1 MKLMTFFNKYKKTFF
16 LSAIVILIVSCVE
29 EIPLESE
36 GFETAIVIEGTIT
49 NELKQHE
56 VKLSRV
62 YAIDSTGS
70 NPLSGANVRVFGN
83 IEHIFQENEP
93 GIYISK
99 DSFAVTPGVD
109 YELSILV
116 NGEEYKSETAQL
128 PGTSNIDQLVANR
141 VDYQGE
147 DGVAIT
153 LNNQTS
159 TGDAN
164 YYRYEFTE
172 TFKFTSNMF
181 KSTDVIIEDGLAKL
195 IPKQKEEYT
204 CYQTNKSQDII
215 LANTNSLS
223 EDSVNDLLINFINSK
238 HPKIS
243 NRYSLLVKQYV
254 INREAYSYYQILEE
268 LSGTESIFS
277 QSQPGYFEGNI
288 ENINNSNEK
297 VIGFFNVSSVST
309 KRIYFNYEDFYDP
322 DGIRPKFV
330 SDAACEVKFP
340 TIEVLKEQL
349 KNNSVR
355 WYETPIPLPIDQEMP
370 VYVVPRRCVD
380 CTVFGTNEKPEFW
393 KD

>member
-1 MKLMTFFNKYKKTFF
+1 MKLMKFILKYKNTF
-16 LSAIVILIVSCVE
+16 LLLAIAMGVASCVE

-36 GFETAIVIEGTIT
+36 GFEEAVVIEGTIT
-49 NELKQHE
+49 NELQQHE
-56 VKLSRV
+56 IKLSRV
-62 YAIDSTGS
+62 YAIDSTGPS
-70 NPLSGANVRVFGN
+70 SLSGADIRVIGN
-83 IEHIFQENEP
+83 SEFVFQESEP
-93 GIYISK
+93 GIYVSK
-99 DSFAVTPGVD
+99 DSFAAQPGVD

-116 NGEEYKSETAQL
+116 NGQEYRSQTAQL
-128 PGTSNIDQLVANR
+128 PGRSSIGQLDANR

-164 YYRYEFTE
+164 YFRYEFTE

-181 KSTDVIIEDGLAKL
+181 KSTDIIIEDGLAKL
-195 IPKQKEEYT
+195 VPKQKEEYT
-204 CYQTNKSQDII
+204 CYQTNNSQDII
-215 LANTNSLS
+215 LANTNSFS
-223 EDSVNDLLINFINSK
+223 EDSVNDLLINFIDSD

-268 LSGTESIFS
+268 LSGSENIFS

-288 ENINNSNEK
+288 ENINNPDEK

-330 SDAACEVKFP
+330 SDASCEVTFP
-340 TIEVLKEQL
+340 TIEVLKKQL
-349 KNNSVR
+349 ENNGVR
-355 WYETPIPLPIDQEMP
+355 WYETPIPLPLDQERP

-393 KD
+393 ED